1 MTDLTLSVLGAL
13 VNADR
18 PLKAREVAERL
29 ELEPLGS
36 AGRVVSALWQ
46 LCDVGL
52 AQRIAG
58 IRMRYEVMARG
69 RAVWHALQDRS
80 GIARATP

>member
-1 MTDLTLSVLGAL
+1 MTELTLSVLGAL
-13 VNADR
+13 VIADR

-29 ELEPLGS
+29 EPLGS
-36 AGRVVSALWQ
+36 AGRVVSSLWQ

-58 IRMRYEVMARG
+58 IRIRYEVMARG
-69 RAVWHALQDRS
+69 CTVWHALQDRV
-80 GIARATP
+80 GFAKDGAG